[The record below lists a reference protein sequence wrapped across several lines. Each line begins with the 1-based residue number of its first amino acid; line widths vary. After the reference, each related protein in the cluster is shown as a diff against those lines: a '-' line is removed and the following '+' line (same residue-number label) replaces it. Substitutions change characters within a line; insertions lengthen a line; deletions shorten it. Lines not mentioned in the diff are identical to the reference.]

1 VNSQEVAQY
10 FSKMVNEINQKVRT
24 DTGQRPKNRNI
35 DSIYIIIG
43 LISILVIGGLVLL
56 KKRPNKKSKK

>member
-1 VNSQEVAQY
+1 
-10 FSKMVNEINQKVRT
+10 MVNEINQKVRT

>member
-10 FSKMVNEINQKVRT
+10 FSKMVNEISQKVGT

-35 DSIYIIIG
+35 DGIYIIIG
-43 LISILVIGGLVLL
+43 LIIITLL
-56 KKRPNKKSKK
+56 K